1 MQYYYVIILK
11 LARKETKCKNKKK
24 KKMQIKGT
32 NYRTIRWEGDSYKLR
47 TLFSRT
53 IKKREGK
60 GGRRGATIVTG

>member
-1 MQYYYVIILK
+1 MRK
-11 LARKETKCKNKKK
+11 RDARIKRRKKNANQRYELSYD
-24 KKMQIKGT
+24 KMGA
-32 NYRTIRWEGDSYKLR
+32 DSYKLR